1 LSLLLVTL
9 LCVELV
15 ARVVLEIRECR
26 AVQCRF
32 SAFTV
37 MRILPLVNDLAP
49 LPENREQPTVGK
61 FVEMHEQAHAKLH
74 HAILRNLVKVAFAL
88 CAIWFMA
95 ALMVRWECSIVESVL
110 WLHLA
115 AIPFRT
121 FFHFYCWNQEYECD
135 RYALEKTDRKIAK
148 NALQELARCEYPHT
162 VLFSLI
168 YREHPT
174 VALRS
179 KRILNKPIV
188 NTATK

>member
-1 LSLLLVTL
+1 MLLAIL
-9 LCVELV
+9 LCAEFVVRL
-15 ARVVLEIRECR
+15 VLEIRECR
-26 AVQCRF
+26 LVQCRF
-32 SAFTV
+32 GAFTV
-37 MRILPLVNDLAP
+37 MRLLPLVNDLAP
-49 LPENREQPTVGK
+49 LPENREQPTVGR
-61 FVEMHEQAHAKLH
+61 FVEMHEQAHAELH
-74 HAILRNLVKVAFAL
+74 HAVLRNLVKVAFAL

-110 WLHLA
+110 WLHLV

-135 RYALEKTDRKIAK
+135 RYALEKTDRKVAK

-162 VLFSLI
+162 ALFSLI